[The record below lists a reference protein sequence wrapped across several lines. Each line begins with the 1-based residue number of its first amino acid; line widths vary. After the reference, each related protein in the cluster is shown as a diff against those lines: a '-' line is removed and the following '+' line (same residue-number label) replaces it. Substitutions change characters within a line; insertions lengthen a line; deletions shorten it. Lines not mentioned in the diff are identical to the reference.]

1 MQNYHF
7 SILRQSGCTNLIG
20 RDRYWRSEIRTK
32 MAKRDQFT
40 LTLRER
46 CRRTFSETFKRD
58 KVREIESGQTRI
70 STICKQYSVSDTA
83 VRRWL
88 RKFGFQNQPQ
98 ERLIIETM
106 SDTLALK
113 TLRERLAEL
122 ERLVGQKQVEV
133 EFFKKMIDLA
143 QDHYGIEIKKNF
155 STQPFAISGS
165 NENNTDSV

>member
-1 MQNYHF
+1 
-7 SILRQSGCTNLIG
+7 
-20 RDRYWRSEIRTK
+20 

-46 CRRTFSETFKRD
+46 RRRTFSETFKRD

-70 STICKQYSVSDTA
+70 SSICKQYSVSDTA

-88 RKFGFQNQPQ
+88 RKFGFQNQTQ

-113 TLRERLAEL
+113 TLRERVAEL

-133 EFFKKMIDLA
+133 EFYKQMIDLA
-143 QDHYGIEIKKNF
+143 QDHYGIEIKKN
-155 STQPFAISGS
+155 SSIQPFAISGS